1 MAFDEARYRREVLDH
16 GLPLKDD
23 LRWRYQLAEPLTAAS
38 VTEAVKEARAC
49 WRRGR
54 SRLKYRPVIEALE
67 AGHPLHQRVFDAAAA
82 GDLEPLRTALA
93 EQGRREGDGRR
104 RLLAALEE
112 AADGLGLIA
121 PATVEEL
128 ATAHG
133 VPGAQVREALR
144 GATIEEREPDA
155 LPAAAPHPAY
165 PRCARQLALLRLR
178 HLADFL
184 AADGPG
190 GRAAAPLAPFS
201 QPPPGERELDGA
213 ADRWARLPHSAAQTA
228 AHGVVAALRQILR
241 EHGPEELGAVLRYE
255 LAASVREHRAARA
268 GAATLLAHAV
278 GELSVA
284 EADARRLVFAVLHE
298 RAADPV
304 TGRLR
309 RLAADGL
316 LAEAAAVL
324 DRFPDGALPEEA
336 AALATHVRERLA
348 EAERLRERA
357 AGLRGGDPDRGWA
370 LLDEAE
376 VIAADLPGSDALR
389 RALPARPVPRA
400 GAVSDDAGVL
410 VEWEPTP
417 STAGEPEYLVVRRT
431 GRPPRSA
438 LDGTPLRPD
447 SPGATSLR
455 DTFAPDGTAL
465 FVGRPLY
472 YGVAVRRGAGPDT
485 PPSALTVCG
494 PVYHRPEV
502 SGVRLRVGDTTVTG
516 GWRTPAGAESVEV
529 TREGAGGRRVEVAA
543 RRDGFTDGGLANGTV
558 HRYRIAVVYRGPDG
572 ARTVTE
578 GVRLSA
584 TPVSPPRPVTAL
596 RVEPVAD
603 DPAALVARFPAPHGG
618 DAALYLLDGAPPW
631 PEGTRLPVAGLRP
644 AARPLA
650 GSPAP
655 GGLRFPVP
663 ARSGTVL
670 VVTVAGDEAVTG
682 PHRRVEVL
690 PGLGRIEARRLGGE
704 VAVAFDW
711 PAHGVDA
718 VELSWTVAGAPAGRR
733 TVTRAA
739 ALHEAGARIPVADG
753 AAVEIAA
760 RAVASGAGPR
770 VGGAPSLTSLPARIE
785 VGYRLTR
792 SGLPGRR
799 TLRAVFT
806 ARAAVRAERLLLV
819 RAYGEGW
826 PLAPGD
832 GETLGELTDV
842 ELPAGRP
849 VELTVAAPGGKG
861 PGGRGYWLRCF
872 AVGDGVVLRDP
883 PTHELQVGRGKRQ

>member
-23 LRWRYQLAEPLTAAS
+23 LRRRYQLEEPLTGAS
-38 VTEAVKEARAC
+38 VTEAVRETRAC
-49 WRRGR
+49 WRRSR

-67 AGHPLHQRVFDAAAA
+67 AGHPVHQRVFDAAAA
-82 GDLEPLRTALA
+82 GDLAPLRAALA
-93 EQGRREGDGRR
+93 DQGRREDDGRR
-104 RLLAALEE
+104 RLVAALEE

-121 PATVEEL
+121 PATVEEV
-128 ATAHG
+128 AAAHG
-133 VPGAQVREALR
+133 VPGDRVREALR
-144 GATIEEREPDA
+144 GAGIEVSEPDT
-155 LPAAAPHPAY
+155 LPAAPHPAY
-165 PRCARQLALLRLR
+165 LRCARQLGLLRLR
-178 HLADFL
+178 HIADFL

-190 GRAAAPLAPFS
+190 GRTAAPLAPFGP
-201 QPPPGERELDGA
+201 PPPGERELDRA
-213 ADRWARLPHSAAQTA
+213 ALRWARLPHSAAQTA
-228 AHGVVAALRQILR
+228 AHGVVAALRQV
-241 EHGPEELGAVLRYE
+241 LGEGGQEALAAVLRYE
-255 LAASVREHRAARA
+255 LAASVREHRAARS

-284 EADARRLVFAVLHE
+284 EADAKRLVFAVLHE
-298 RAADPV
+298 RAGDPV

-324 DRFPDGALPEEA
+324 DRFPDGALPEETAGLA
-336 AALATHVRERLA
+336 AHVRERLA
-348 EAERLRERA
+348 EAVRLRDRA
-357 AGLRGGDPDRGWA
+357 AGLRGGDPDRGWE
-370 LLDEAE
+370 LLERAGE
-376 VIAADLPGSDALR
+376 IAADLPGADALR

-410 VEWEPTP
+410 VEWEPSA
-417 STAGEPEYLVVRRT
+417 STAGEPEYLVVRRA

-438 LDGTPLRPD
+438 LDGTVLRPD
-447 SPGATSLR
+447 SPAATSLR
-455 DTFAPDGTAL
+455 DTFAPDGAAL

-485 PPSALTVCG
+485 PASALTVCG

-502 SGVRLRVGDTTVTG
+502 SQVSLRAGDATVTG
-516 GWRTPAGAESVEV
+516 AWRCPAGAESVEV
-529 TREGAGGRRVEVAA
+529 TRDAHGGREVRVVT
-543 RRDGFTDGGLANGTV
+543 RRDGFTEGGLANGTV

-572 ARTVTE
+572 SRTVTE
-578 GVRLSA
+578 GVRLPA
-584 TPVSPPRPVTAL
+584 TPVSPPRAVTAL
-596 RVEPVAD
+596 RVEPAAD
-603 DPAALVARFPAPHGG
+603 DPAALVARFPAPSGG
-618 DAALYLLDGAPPW
+618 DAALYLLDGAVPW
-631 PEGTRLPVAGLRP
+631 SEGTRLPVAGLRP
-644 AARPLA
+644 AARPLTA
-650 GSPAP
+650 APAP
-655 GGLRFPVP
+655 GGLRFAVP
-663 ARSGTVL
+663 ARSATVL

-704 VAVAFDW
+704 VSVAFDW

-718 VELSWTVAGAPAGRR
+718 AEVSWTVGGAPAGRR

-739 ALHEAGARIPVADG
+739 YLHGAGARIPVADG
-753 AAVEIAA
+753 AAVEIEV

-770 VGGAPSLTSLPARIE
+770 VGGAPSSVSLPARVE
-785 VGYRLTR
+785 VGYRLRR

-806 ARAAVRAERLLLV
+806 TAVAVRAERLLLV
-819 RAYGEGW
+819 RAYGESW
-826 PLAPGD
+826 PLTPGD

-849 VELTVAAPGGKG
+849 VELTVPAPGGKG
-861 PGGRGYWLRCF
+861 PGGKGYWLRCF
-872 AVGDGVVLRDP
+872 AVGDGVLLRDP
-883 PTHELQVGRGKRQ
+883 PTHELRLGRGV

>member
-23 LRWRYQLAEPLTAAS
+23 LRWRYQLDEPLTAGA
-38 VTEAVKEARAC
+38 VTEAVKEVRAC

-54 SRLKYRPVIEALE
+54 ARLKYRPVIEALE
-67 AGHPLHQRVFDAAAA
+67 AGHPVHQPVFDAAAA

-104 RLLAALEE
+104 RLVAALEE

-121 PATVEEL
+121 PATVEEV
-128 ATAHG
+128 AAAHG
-133 VPGAQVREALR
+133 VAEARVREALR
-144 GATIEEREPDA
+144 GARIEVREPDA
-155 LPAAAPHPAY
+155 LPFDAPHPAY
-165 PRCARQLALLRLR
+165 LRCARQLGLLRLR

-190 GRAAAPLAPFS
+190 GRVSVPLEPFTR
-201 QPPPGERELDGA
+201 PPPGERALDEA
-213 ADRWARLPHSAAQTA
+213 AVRWARLPHSAAQTA
-228 AHGVVAALRQILR
+228 AHGVVAALRQ
-241 EHGPEELGAVLRYE
+241 VLRDRGPDGLGTVLAYE

-298 RAADPV
+298 HAGDPV

-309 RLAADGL
+309 RLTADGL

-336 AALATHVRERLA
+336 AALAAHVRERLA
-348 EAERLRERA
+348 EALRLRDRA
-357 AGLRGGDPDRGWA
+357 AGLRGSDPDRGWELLEEAA
-370 LLDEAE
+370 L
-376 VIAADLPGSDALR
+376 IAADLPGADALR

-417 STAGEPEYLVVRRT
+417 STAGEPEYVVVRRV
-431 GRPPRSA
+431 GRPPRAA
-438 LDGTPLRPD
+438 LDGTVLRPD

-472 YGVAVRRGAGPDT
+472 YGVAVRRGAEPDT
-485 PPSALTVCG
+485 PPSALAVCG
-494 PVYHRPEV
+494 PIYHRPEV
-502 SGVRLRVGDTTVTG
+502 AGVRLRAGDTTVTG
-516 GWRTPAGAESVEV
+516 AWRCPAGAESVEV
-529 TREGAGGRRVEVAA
+529 TRDGDGGRAVRVAA
-543 RRDGFTDGGLANGTV
+543 HRDGFTDSGLVNGTV

-572 ARTVTE
+572 SRTVTE

-584 TPVSPPRPVTAL
+584 TPVSPPQPVTAL
-596 RVEPVAD
+596 RVEPVPD
-603 DPAALVARFPAPHGG
+603 DPAAMVARFPAPRGG
-618 DAALYLLDGAPPW
+618 DAVLYLLDGAVPW
-631 PEGTRLPVAGLRP
+631 PAGTRLPVTGLRP
-644 AARPLA
+644 AARPLTT
-650 GSPAP
+650 SPVP

-663 ARSGTVL
+663 ACSGTVL
-670 VVTVAGDEAVTG
+670 AVTVAGDEAVTG

-690 PGLGRIEARRLGGE
+690 PGLGAVEARRLGGE

-711 PAHGVDA
+711 PAQGVDA
-718 VELSWTVAGAPAGRR
+718 AEVSWTVAGSPAARR

-739 ALHEAGARIPVADG
+739 YLHEAGARIPVADG
-753 AAVEIAA
+753 AAVEIEV
-760 RAVASGAGPR
+760 RAVATGAGPR
-770 VGGAPSLTSLPARIE
+770 VGGAPSRTSLPARVE

-806 ARAAVRAERLLLV
+806 ARATIRAERLLLV
-819 RAYGEGW
+819 RAYGETW
-826 PLAPGD
+826 PLAPED
-832 GETLGELTDV
+832 GETLGELTEV
-842 ELPAGRP
+842 ELPAGQP
-849 VELTVAAPGGKG
+849 VELAVPAPGGKG

-872 AVGDGVVLRDP
+872 AVGEAVLLRDP
-883 PTHELQVGRGKRQ
+883 PTRELRVGRGRQG